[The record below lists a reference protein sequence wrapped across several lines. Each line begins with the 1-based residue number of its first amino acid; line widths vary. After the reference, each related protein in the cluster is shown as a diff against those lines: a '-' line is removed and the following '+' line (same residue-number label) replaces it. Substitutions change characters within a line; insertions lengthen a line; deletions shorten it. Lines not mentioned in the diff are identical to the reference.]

1 MTARRR
7 RKTGSGPSATALIAW
22 IGGAPMLAG
31 VSAGSAVSGAGHAW
45 SPIRRPGGR
54 AVAIG
59 RACGLAAGTV
69 LACGSVLASAVHVG
83 DGSLS
88 GGDASLPSYIP
99 ASPDA
104 KSGAAVGYLGTA
116 AIQRPAAAPN
126 AVSAQAVVRTIPEL
140 RREPARVHR
149 NNPVSIAPP
158 AERGTVT
165 SPTTQA
171 PWRSPAPSADPAPS
185 GPIAPVNPV
194 LDPAASGVGRVAPVA
209 GVLQPAA
216 KRDEPPAPSSMQV
229 EVPGTRAAAP
239 LLKEATQPAMTML
252 GALLPMS

>member
-22 IGGAPMLAG
+22 VGGTSMVAG

-45 SPIRRPGGR
+45 SATRRPGGR

-69 LACGSVLASAVHVG
+69 LACGSVLASAVQVG

-88 GGDASLPSYIP
+88 GDDASLPSYIP

-104 KSGAAVGYLGTA
+104 KSGAPVGYLGTA
-116 AIQRPAAAPN
+116 ATQRPAAAPD
-126 AVSAQAVVRTIPEL
+126 AVSAQAVIRTIPEL
-140 RREPARVHR
+140 RRQPARVHR
-149 NNPVSIAPP
+149 NNLVSIAPP
-158 AERGTVT
+158 AERGAVT
-165 SPTTQA
+165 SSTTQA

-194 LDPAASGVGRVAPVA
+194 IEPAASGVGRVAPVA
-209 GVLQPAA
+209 GVLQPGV
-216 KRDEPPAPSSMQV
+216 KRDEQPAPSSTQAV
-229 EVPGTRAAAP
+229 VLRTRAAAP
-239 LLKEATQPAMTML
+239 LLKDATQPAMTML
-252 GALLPMS
+252 DALLPMS

>member
-22 IGGAPMLAG
+22 VGGTPVVAG
-31 VSAGSAVSGAGHAW
+31 VSTGTAASGAGHAW
-45 SPIRRPGGR
+45 SPTRRPGGR

-83 DGSLS
+83 DGSLA
-88 GGDASLPSYIP
+88 GEDASRPSYTPVDREAGPGAP
-99 ASPDA
+99 AGYRDA
-104 KSGAAVGYLGTA
+104 AAV
-116 AIQRPAAAPN
+116 QRPAVAPES
-126 AVSAQAVVRTIPEL
+126 VSAQAVARSIPEL
-140 RREPARVHR
+140 RRQPARVHR
-149 NNPVSIAPP
+149 NNPVSLNASP
-158 AERGTVT
+158 ERDTAT
-165 SPTTQA
+165 SPTTQT

-216 KRDEPPAPSSMQV
+216 KRDEQPAPA
-229 EVPGTRAAAP
+229 GTQAVLPATQAAPP

-252 GALLPMS
+252 GPLLPTS

>member
-22 IGGAPMLAG
+22 VGGAPMVAG
-31 VSAGSAVSGAGHAW
+31 ASAGTVVSGSGHAW
-45 SPIRRPGGR
+45 SPTRMPGGR

-83 DGSLS
+83 DGSLTR
-88 GGDASLPSYIP
+88 GDASLPSYIP

-104 KSGAAVGYLGTA
+104 KSGAPIGYLGTVA
-116 AIQRPAAAPN
+116 AQRPAAAPD
-126 AVSAQAVVRTIPEL
+126 AVSAQAVVRTIPE
-140 RREPARVHR
+140 RRRQPAQVHR
-149 NNPVSIAPP
+149 NNPASITAP
-158 AERGTVT
+158 AERGTAT

-194 LDPAASGVGRVAPVA
+194 LDPAASGVGRVAPVV

-239 LLKEATQPAMTML
+239 LLKEAT
-252 GALLPMS
+252 

>member
-22 IGGAPMLAG
+22 VGGTSMVAG

-83 DGSLS
+83 DGSLTR
-88 GGDASLPSYIP
+88 GDASLPSYIP

-104 KSGAAVGYLGTA
+104 QSGAPVGYLGTVA
-116 AIQRPAAAPN
+116 AQRPSAAPD
-126 AVSAQAVVRTIPEL
+126 AVSVQAVVRTIPEL
-140 RREPARVHR
+140 RRQPAQVHR
-149 NNPVSIAPP
+149 NNPASITGP
-158 AERGTVT
+158 AERGTAT
-165 SPTTQA
+165 SPSTQA
-171 PWRSPAPSADPAPS
+171 PWR
-185 GPIAPVNPV
+185 
-194 LDPAASGVGRVAPVA
+194 
-209 GVLQPAA
+209 
-216 KRDEPPAPSSMQV
+216 
-229 EVPGTRAAAP
+229 
-239 LLKEATQPAMTML
+239 
-252 GALLPMS
+252 

>member
-22 IGGAPMLAG
+22 VGGTPMVAG
-31 VSAGSAVSGAGHAW
+31 VSAGTAVSRAGHAW
-45 SPIRRPGGR
+45 SPTRRPGGR

-83 DGSLS
+83 DGSITAQDGS
-88 GGDASLPSYIP
+88 RPSYVPIG
-99 ASPDA
+99 PDA
-104 KSGAAVGYLGTA
+104 GSGAPAGYRGAAAV
-116 AIQRPAAAPN
+116 QRPPVAPD
-126 AVSAQAVVRTIPEL
+126 AVSAQAVTRSIPEL
-140 RREPARVHR
+140 RRQPARAHR
-149 NNPVSIAPP
+149 NNPVSLNTPP
-158 AERGTVT
+158 ERGTAT
-165 SPTTQA
+165 SPSTQA
-171 PWRSPAPSADPAPS
+171 PWRSPTPSADPAPS

-216 KRDEPPAPSSMQV
+216 KRERQPASSSTQAV
-229 EVPGTRAAAP
+229 VPGTQAAAP

-252 GALLPMS
+252 GALLR